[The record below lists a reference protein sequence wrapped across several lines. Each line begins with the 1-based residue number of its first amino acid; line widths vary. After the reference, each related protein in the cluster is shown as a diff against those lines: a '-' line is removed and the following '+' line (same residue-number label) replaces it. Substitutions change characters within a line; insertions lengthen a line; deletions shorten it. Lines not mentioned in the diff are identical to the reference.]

1 MISSIT
7 NRTYVYMKNPIPEKL
22 YLQYTGNN
30 ITEDYEYVFWPPI
43 EYTHYS
49 ILAYVMW
56 VTIFRYKFKDRR
68 IN

>member
-1 MISSIT
+1 ME
-7 NRTYVYMKNPIPEKL
+7 NPIPEKL